1 MRQIRVRNAE
11 CLTNKIIGAKTGHK
25 AHKVRYS
32 KTNLWHAVNS
42 LDISMHQATTKPHH
56 HTFWYK
62 NILFHFHQ
70 PFFNYQFN
78 SLVQHRLRLDTCQS
92 TESRVVKSI
101 SNHTLKTTYLLRYV
115 PQGRIL
121 PFLNFTYF
129 LTGKSGAIK

>member
-11 CLTNKIIGAKTGHK
+11 CLTNEIIGAKTGHK

-32 KTNLWHAVNS
+32 KTNIWHAVNS

-101 SNHTLKTTYLLRYV
+101 SNHTEDNLLV
-115 PQGRIL
+115 KICTSGS
-121 PFLNFTYF
+121 NFTIF
-129 LTGKSGAIK
+129 EFHVLFDGKKCRN